1 MKNIEIK
8 REYLDDLSGLYNR
21 RYLNIKGPEYLQK
34 ACQESKPLSILLLDL
49 DHFKNVNDTYGHS
62 MGDSV
67 LAQFAS
73 FLEEIIRQDDSVFR
87 YGGDEFV
94 CLLPEID
101 FEQASR
107 ISQRFIEQCRSR
119 EFAQIRLTMSIGI
132 ASCPEDGTEWSTIFN
147 TADKNLYSAKR
158 HGRDRIGIRAL
169 LEKSLIIPAVELIGR
184 SSELSML
191 EDIVKSV
198 LSFRGEAVCISGE
211 TGVGK
216 TRLFQEISLIKSPE
230 KTPFICSN
238 LSATTCSIPYYPFRE
253 VLRSLIFMQ
262 NEQYFD
268 KLTRVYQIELAKI
281 VPEILKKPVEE
292 GKEVLMV
299 DRFRLFE
306 GVRKFLELQIV
317 NGPLFICIDNIHW
330 ADENSY
336 ELLHYLVRAF
346 RNKPILFILVYRI
359 EEIQHS
365 TFLDVLHSMVRENLI
380 KEVTLEPLDK
390 HEVTRI
396 ISSIIDAESPSELTE
411 YIYRETGGNPFFI
424 EELLKSLKNDGALNW
439 NGKIYEFDESSAKT
453 IPYSVKGVIER
464 KLEKLSDKAYSLLE
478 HASVIGRAFDFSF
491 LRAVTGINEG
501 QLFDL
506 LDEIFEVR
514 LLSERDGEHYFF
526 SEDIIREIIYNRM
539 SKTRMSRFHRGVG
552 ENLLSLHSEN
562 IEKVVE
568 ELSYHFYQCG
578 DHEKAVEFS
587 IIAGDRAKSAYA
599 SRDAIRFYTLAIDC
613 LESSENPNTESRLS
627 ECLRSRAFIYNLLG
641 ENDLAITDLEKAIN
655 HSKLTGN
662 LCDRADNLIEIS
674 KVYKDV
680 SFYDKAVESAE
691 SALRIYRKEK
701 NIRGEAFSLTRIAV
715 GKRMLREYE
724 VSIKYFKRSL
734 VIVRKHSLHE
744 IEITALN
751 GMGSSYTGM
760 GEYKKALKLY
770 NESLNISKKIGDK
783 TGQIASLVNIGNIDY
798 YKGNFTGAVELYG
811 KAMTIIKD
819 IGNRRSEAI
828 TCNNLGCICTLMGD
842 YVNAQKYL
850 SNSLE
855 KYRETGDKVNEAG
868 CFLNLGEMYARHGNI
883 QKAIDII
890 EDAIRIYKET
900 PDPDGLTKCY
910 IRKGRAYLENN
921 DIHNARDCFDKA
933 EGIVKDIKSKFLIA
947 SLLTATTTLHLEE
960 GDIGN
965 ARERLE
971 ELLSLLKGLDS
982 KEIQAEALYLEGRV
996 SLKEGDFNT
1005 AKSSFNRSLSQFEE
1019 LKERF
1024 MLAKVHYYQG
1034 LMFGELGNEAE
1045 AEEKTRQSFEIF
1057 TELGAEKWLA
1067 KFNV

>member
-1 MKNIEIK
+1 MRNMEIK
-8 REYLDDLSGLYNR
+8 KEYLDDLSGLCNR
-21 RYLNIKGPEYLQK
+21 RYLNIKGPEYLQE
-34 ACQESKPLSILLLDL
+34 ACRESKPLSILLLDL

-73 FLEEIIRQDDSVFR
+73 FLEEIIRQGDSVFR

-94 CLLPEID
+94 CILPETD
-101 FEQASR
+101 FEQAVR
-107 ISQRFIEQCRSR
+107 ISKRFIEQCRSR
-119 EFAQIRLTMSIGI
+119 EFAYIRLTMSIGL
-132 ASCPEDGTEWSTIFN
+132 ASCPEDGTEWSTIFD
-147 TADKNLYSAKR
+147 TADQNLYSAKR

-169 LEKSLIIPAVELIGR
+169 HEKSLIIPAVDLIGR

-198 LSFRGEAVCISGE
+198 LSSRGEAVCICGE

-216 TRLFQEISLIKSPE
+216 TRLFQEIAFTKSPE
-230 KTPFICSN
+230 KTLFICSN
-238 LSATTCSIPYYPFRE
+238 LSATTLSIPYYPFRE

-262 NEQYFD
+262 DEQHFD
-268 KLTRVYQIELAKI
+268 ELPRIYQIELAKI
-281 VPEILKKPVEE
+281 VPEITKKPVEE
-292 GKEVLMV
+292 SKEILMV

-306 GVRKFLELQIV
+306 GVRKFLELQIA

-330 ADENSY
+330 ADENSHV
-336 ELLHYLVRAF
+336 LLQYLVRAF

-359 EEIQHS
+359 EEIQHR
-365 TFLDVLHSMVRENLI
+365 TFQDVLRSMARENLI
-380 KEVTLEPLDK
+380 KQITLEPLDK

-396 ISSIIDAESPSELTE
+396 ISSIIDAESPLELTE

-439 NGKIYEFDESSAKT
+439 NGSKYEFDEGSAKT
-453 IPYSVKGVIER
+453 IPYSVEGVIER

-478 HASVIGRAFDFSF
+478 HASVIGRTFSFSF
-491 LRAVTGINEG
+491 LHEVMGINEG

-506 LDEIFEVR
+506 LDEILEIR

-552 ENLLSLHSEN
+552 EKLLFLNSGN

-568 ELSYHFYQCG
+568 ELSYHFYKCD
-578 DHEKAVEFS
+578 DHKKMVEFS
-587 IIAGDRAKSAYA
+587 IIAGDRAKAAYA
-599 SRDAIRFYTLAIDC
+599 NRDAIRFFTRAIDA
-613 LESSENPNTESRLS
+613 LTENANTETQLS
-627 ECLRSRAFIYNLLG
+627 ECFRNRSSVYNLTG
-641 ENDLAITDLEKAIN
+641 ENDLAIIDLEKAII
-655 HSKLTGN
+655 HSKKTGN
-662 LCDRADNLIEIS
+662 LEDRADSLIAIS
-674 KVYKDV
+674 KVFKDI
-680 SFYDKAVESAE
+680 SLYDKALESAE
-691 SALRIYRKEK
+691 NVLRIYRKEK
-701 NIRGEAFSLTRIAV
+701 NTRGEAFSLTRIAV

-734 VIVRKHSLHE
+734 EIVRKHSLHE

-760 GEYKKALKLY
+760 GEYDKALKLY
-770 NESLNISKKIGDK
+770 KESLNLSKQAGDK
-783 TGQIASLVNIGNIDY
+783 TGQIASLVNIGNINY
-798 YKGNFTGAVELYG
+798 YRGDFTGAIELYR
-811 KAMTIIKD
+811 KAMSIIKD
-819 IGNRRSEAI
+819 IGDRRSEAI
-828 TCNNLGCICTLMGD
+828 TCNNLGCICILTGD
-842 YVNAQKYL
+842 YANAQKYL

-910 IRKGRAYLENN
+910 IRKGRAYLENS
-921 DIHNARDCFDKA
+921 DIHNASDCFFKA
-933 EGIVKDIKSKFLIA
+933 EGILKELKSKFLKA
-947 SLLTATTTLHLEE
+947 SLLTATTTLHLEK
-960 GDIGN
+960 GDTDN
-965 ARERLE
+965 ARKHLE
-971 ELLSLLKGLDS
+971 ELLSLLKEFDS
-982 KEIQAEALYLEGRV
+982 KEIQAAAFYLEGRV
-996 SLKEGDFNT
+996 SLKEGNINT

-1024 MLAKVHYYQG
+1024 MLAKVYYYQG
-1034 LMFGELGNEAE
+1034 LMFGELGNETE
-1045 AEEKTRQSFEIF
+1045 ADERTRKSFEIF
-1057 TELGAEKWLA
+1057 TELDAKKWLA
-1067 KFNV
+1067 RFNG